1 MLESDRIHFISYTLL
16 LSKQSAKK
24 NNGLFFKALGDMLQ
38 FCCQSGRKRQGN
50 YETSFY

>member
-1 MLESDRIHFISYTLL
+1 MLESYRVHFISYTLL

-24 NNGLFFKALGDMLQ
+24 NIGLFFKALGDMQQ
-38 FCCQSGRKRQGN
+38 FCRQGGLKRQGN